1 MSRNPS
7 SLPTAHRVQAQ
18 PTVPLQFTGLW
29 LKLAGAFVLVIA
41 LGVTLTTILA
51 RQATATE
58 FRYFMFRG
66 GMGNAGQMRDALA
79 SYYAQHG
86 SWTGVEDVF
95 EPGMGPPGMMGRQG
109 RGPMGPMMG
118 SDIALADASGRIV
131 YAPQGGTGRQVS
143 PAELA
148 DGLPIVVNGQRVGTL
163 LGGSEPLTA
172 QDQLFLDRV
181 NRAILV
187 SGLAAGALALVLGA
201 LLAGGITAPLRRL
214 TAAAEAIA
222 RGDLSQRV
230 PPGPRDEIGILGEAF
245 NRMASSL
252 EQAEEL
258 RRQMVAD
265 IAHELRTPLTVIQGQ
280 VEALLDGVFPADSDH
295 IRPIHEETL
304 LLKRLVD
311 DLRTLALADAGQ
323 LELTPA
329 PVDVAGLVQ
338 RALDRFEPQAAEK
351 GVTLKAELAPN
362 LPPAELDAQRMDQ
375 VLGILLDNALRHTP
389 AGGRI
394 SLSAGLHLPP
404 SPSPLPTGLKPE
416 TGEGGED
423 HWLCLSITDTGPG
436 IPAEDLP
443 HIFDRFWRGEKS
455 RSRAGG
461 GSGLGLAIAR
471 QLVEAHGGHIRAES
485 PPGRGATFVI
495 ELPVRAKRRNS

>member
-1 MSRNPS
+1 VSRSTAP
-7 SLPTAHRVQAQ
+7 LPTS
-18 PTVPLQFTGLW
+18 PPSPPLIGEGEKGRGHHLLPTGLW

-66 GMGNAGQMRDALA
+66 GMGSAGQMRDALA

-86 SWTGVEDVF
+86 SWAGVEGVF

-109 RGPMGPMMG
+109 MGPRGPMMG
-118 SDIALADASGRIV
+118 GDIALADAAGRII
-131 YAPQGGTGRQVS
+131 YSSQGGTGRQAS
-143 PAELA
+143 PADLA

-187 SGLAAGALALVLGA
+187 SGLAAGALALILGA
-201 LLAGGITAPLRRL
+201 LLAGGITVPLRRL

-230 PPGPRDEIGILGEAF
+230 PAGPHDEIGVLGEAF
-245 NRMASSL
+245 NRMAGSL
-252 EQAEEL
+252 QQAEDL

-338 RALDRFEPQAAEK
+338 RALDRFEPQAAAK
-351 GVTLKAELAPN
+351 GVTLRTELAPN
-362 LPPAELDAQRMDQ
+362 LPRVELDAQRMDQ

-394 SLSAGLHLPP
+394 SLSAGL
-404 SPSPLPTGLKPE
+404 
-416 TGEGGED
+416 GGKGR
-423 HWLCLSITDTGPG
+423 LRLSVADTGPG
-436 IPAEDLP
+436 IPIEDLP
-443 HIFDRFWRGEKS
+443 RIFDRFWRGEKS

-471 QLVEAHGGHIRAES
+471 QLVAAHGGHIRAES
-485 PPGRGATFVI
+485 LPGQGATFII
-495 ELPVRAKRRNS
+495 ELPIRRERRNL